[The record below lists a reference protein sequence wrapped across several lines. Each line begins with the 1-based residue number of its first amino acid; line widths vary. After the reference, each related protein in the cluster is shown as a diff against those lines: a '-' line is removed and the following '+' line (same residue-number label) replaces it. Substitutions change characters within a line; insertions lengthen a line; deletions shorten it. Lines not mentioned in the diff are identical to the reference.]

1 MPSQALDVAIKQRSY
16 QKQTSRYRCECAI
29 AMRRSDEHKAS
40 EHEAS
45 CFHALCWIVRVPFT
59 SQAGEALHGD
69 SARMN
74 RCDAV
79 NYAAQ
84 YAAQGAQIIR
94 VWPLH
99 QPRAKR
105 KKAAKLASTF

>member
-1 MPSQALDVAIKQRSY
+1 MPSQAFDVALKARTY
-16 QKQTSRYRCECAI
+16 KKLTSAYCCECPVG
-29 AMRRSDEHKAS
+29 RLDENDAS
-40 EHEAS
+40 EHEPT
-45 CFHALCWIVRVPFT
+45 CLQALCWIVRVPFT

-69 SARMN
+69 SVRMN

-84 YAAQGAQIIR
+84 YSAHGARIIR
-94 VWPLH
+94 VFPLH

-105 KKAAKLASTF
+105 KKAAERMARYA